1 VWESGGP
8 ERVTSDGGLDSML
21 QFCLERGGDG
31 TKCCQKIKRSQR
43 AHLNSMERKCDMV
56 QWHDDVA

>member
-1 VWESGGP
+1 
-8 ERVTSDGGLDSML
+8 VTSDGGLDSML